1 MGYFTTLVAMQSKA
15 PISMIDAKGKLTQP
29 MVALLNA
36 AFDFS
41 VQSLRRS
48 VWIPYNSNALV
59 RVVAFFSKIKEGSTI
74 AAMVMGRYVIHNN
87 STKRSAEDW
96 LALICHE
103 ESHRSEVDLRG
114 GLVFYLKYI
123 AQSLKYKYRDIPT
136 EVTAYAL
143 QEKALALAYQ
153 NNREVIALLNSNTY
167 STEEKCAK
175 LVAIGKVFRA
185 KEIIV

>member
-1 MGYFTTLVAMQSKA
+1 MQSKA
-15 PISMIDAKGKLTQP
+15 PLSMIDAKGRLTP
-29 MVALLNA
+29 AMMALLNA

-41 VQSLRRS
+41 VQSLGRS
-48 VWIPYNSNALV
+48 VWMPYNRNALV

-103 ESHRSEVDLRG
+103 ESHRSEVGLRG

-123 AQSLKYKYRDIPT
+123 VQSVKYKYRDIPT

-153 NNREVIALLNSNTY
+153 NKGEVIALLNNDTV

-175 LVAIGKVFRA
+175 LVAIGKAFRA
-185 KEIIV
+185 KEIRV

>member
-1 MGYFTTLVAMQSKA
+1 MQSKA
-15 PISMIDAKGKLTQP
+15 PLSMIDAKGRLTP
-29 MVALLNA
+29 AMVALLNG

-48 VWIPYNSNALV
+48 VWMPYNSNALV
-59 RVVAFFSKIKEGSTI
+59 GVVAFFSKIKEGSTI

-96 LALICHE
+96 MALICHE
-103 ESHRSEVDLRG
+103 ESHRSEVGLRG
-114 GLVFYLKYI
+114 GLFFYLKYI

-143 QEKALALAYQ
+143 QEKALALAHQ
-153 NNREVIALLNSNTY
+153 NKGEVITLLNNDTI

-175 LVAIGKVFRA
+175 LVAIGKAFRE
-185 KEIIV
+185 KEIRV